1 MKSLIIRSASLERLD
16 FFMADSGST
25 PEKLAGLELLT
36 HPHAA
41 ASIRTNYPEVKLVEY
56 PFSGGFNRKNAQ
68 KLLRSGKLSPN
79 YEKIIVLAG
88 NLSGKG
94 YHNVCE
100 TAFALGKNV
109 WLFNINGE
117 LLQIT
122 AASLLREKLMRLLLS
137 PLVISGTLL
146 LSTWGIVRLLTGLFI
161 CRKRETG
168 HGATTG

>member
-16 FFMADSGST
+16 FFMAGGGST
-25 PEKLAGLELLT
+25 PEKLARMEVLT

-41 ASIRTNYPEVKLVEY
+41 ASIRTNYPGVKLLEY
-56 PFSGGFNRKNAQ
+56 PFTGGFNRKNAQ
-68 KLLRSGKLSPN
+68 KLLRNGNISPN
-79 YEKIIVLAG
+79 YGKIIVLVG

-94 YHNVCE
+94 YHNVIE
-100 TAFALGKNV
+100 TAFTLGKNV

-122 AASLLREKLMRLLLS
+122 AASLLREKLTRALLS
-137 PLVISGTLL
+137 PVVISATLL
-146 LSTWGIVRLLTGLFI
+146 VSTWGIVRLLAGLFI

-168 HGATTG
+168 RGTATG

>member
-16 FFMADSGST
+16 FFMAGIGST
-25 PEKLAGLELLT
+25 PENLADLELLT

-41 ASIRTNYPEVKLVEY
+41 ASIRTNYPEIKLVEY
-56 PFSGGFNRKNAQ
+56 PFTDGFNRKNAQ

-79 YEKIIVLAG
+79 YEKIVVLAG

-94 YHNVCE
+94 YHNVIE
-100 TAFALGKNV
+100 TAFTLSKNV

-122 AASLLREKLMRLLLS
+122 AASLLREKLTRTLLS
-137 PLVISGTLL
+137 PVVISGTLL
-146 LSTWGIVRLLTGLFI
+146 VCTWGIFRLLAELFI
-161 CRKRETG
+161 YRKRETG
-168 HGATTG
+168 RGAATG